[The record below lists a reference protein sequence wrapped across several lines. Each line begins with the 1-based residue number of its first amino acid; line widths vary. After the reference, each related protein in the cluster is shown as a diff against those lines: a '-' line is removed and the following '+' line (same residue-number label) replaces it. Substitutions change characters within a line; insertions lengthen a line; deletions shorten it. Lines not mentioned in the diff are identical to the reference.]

1 MADHEPTET
10 SATATPPIAVY
21 RRIVD
26 GVVGLDERWQ
36 VTYCNRY
43 AVEVLQRTEDD
54 LLGTDAREVLFG
66 TPESSLQQALE
77 RARETREP
85 RSFEAQFP
93 SLDRWLAGRAYP
105 MGTDL
110 WLQFRDV
117 SERAR
122 RRTRLQKREQ
132 AMNRAYDVIADPEL
146 SFDEQ
151 IDALLEVV
159 RTAVG
164 TDYATLSRVDKNAN
178 SYLFEAVATPA
189 DADLEAGDTAP
200 LDITNC
206 ERAVETEQTLVLNDV
221 RNDASELADRA
232 GNADWGISCYLG
244 TPISV
249 DGNSY
254 GTFCFYDMEPRDE
267 TFSDWEVAFVEHLG
281 NWVSAEIERQRQTA
295 RLESFA
301 SMLAHELRNPLA
313 IGQIYSR
320 QLRDEIT
327 PEAVDHVAEA
337 FDRIEELID
346 VLLILSQEAT
356 VGIDWETVAV
366 ADAARAA
373 WSDADVD
380 DAELTV
386 TASHS
391 LEVDPVHF
399 RHLLENLFENAVT
412 HHAAE
417 NPVEVTVGDLST
429 GFYVADNGSGI
440 AESERDR
447 VFETGY
453 TTADDGMGI
462 GLAFIA
468 ELAEMYDW
476 RCQITES
483 YAGGARFEFTN
494 TERS

>member
-1 MADHEPTET
+1 MADDKPSEM
-10 SATATPPIAVY
+10 SATNAPPKAVY
-21 RRIVD
+21 TRLVD
-26 GVVGLDERWQ
+26 GVVGLDDQWR
-36 VTYCNRY
+36 VTYCNQH
-43 AVEVLQRTEDD
+43 AEKILQHTENE
-54 LLGTDAREVLFG
+54 LLGTDARDVFPDTTG
-66 TPESSLQQALE
+66 SGLQQELE
-77 RARETREP
+77 QARETQESN
-85 RSFEAQFP
+85 SFEAHFP
-93 SLDRWLAGRAYP
+93 SLNRWLAGCAYP
-105 MGTDL
+105 IETDL

-122 RRTRLQKREQ
+122 RRTQLQKREQ

-151 IDALLEVV
+151 VDALLEIV

-200 LDITNC
+200 LDTTNC
-206 ERAVETEQTLVLNDV
+206 ECAVETEQTLVLNDV
-221 RNDASELADRA
+221 QEDAPELADRA

-249 DGNSY
+249 DGKLY

-281 NWVSAEIERQRQTA
+281 NWVSGEIERQRQTA

-301 SMLAHELRNPLA
+301 DMLAHELRNPLA
-313 IGQIYSR
+313 MGQLYSS
-320 QLRDEIT
+320 QLPDEAA
-327 PEAVDHVAEA
+327 PEAVEYVAEA

-346 VLLILSQEAT
+346 VILILSQEST
-356 VGIDWETVAV
+356 VNIDWETVAV
-366 ADAARAA
+366 ADAARTA
-373 WSDADVD
+373 WTDADVG

-386 TASHS
+386 TATNN
-391 LEVDPVHF
+391 LEVDPIHF
-399 RHLLENLFENAVT
+399 RQLLENLFENAVT
-412 HHAAE
+412 HHTADS
-417 NPVEVTVGDLST
+417 PVQVTVGDLPT

-440 AESERDR
+440 AKNKRSQ

-453 TTADDGMGI
+453 TTADDGMGL
-462 GLAFIA
+462 GLAFVT
-468 ELAEMYDW
+468 ELTELYDW
-476 RCQITES
+476 HCQITES
-483 YAGGARFEFTN
+483 EMGGARFEFTS
-494 TERS
+494 TDHA